1 MNTAVLYDA
10 CERAEAGSGE
20 LLAGRPLYSYSLKRF
35 CFHSDIDSIA
45 FVWRQEEE
53 ARQAAQ
59 YIEQWEKEYEIRKP
73 VWILT
78 GTETLTEALGQI
90 RQKAGGRE
98 ERKEIELFVFHD
110 IRYPFVSEGM
120 IYQVQQKA
128 SAFGLA
134 VTAESLG
141 ENIADISGRESL
153 EPEKL
158 CCVKY
163 PAAVRSD
170 NRLLGED
177 EGIRLWEILEKIA
190 EKRPCLCRT
199 EGGNPAVYTK
209 EDLEFAEALLK
220 ARGRELYGDSRA

>member
-20 LLAGRPLYSYSLKRF
+20 LLAGQPLYSYSLKRF

-98 ERKEIELFVFHD
+98 ERKEIELSFRERRD
-110 IRYPFVSEGM
+110 
-120 IYQVQQKA
+120 
-128 SAFGLA
+128 
-134 VTAESLG
+134 
-141 ENIADISGRESL
+141 DISSAAKGVSLWAGGDGGKPGRKYSRHIRTGK
-153 EPEKL
+153 PGTGKIML
-158 CCVKY
+158 C
-163 PAAVRSD
+163 
-170 NRLLGED
+170 
-177 EGIRLWEILEKIA
+177 EIPGSSQK
-190 EKRPCLCRT
+190 
-199 EGGNPAVYTK
+199 
-209 EDLEFAEALLK
+209 
-220 ARGRELYGDSRA
+220 